1 MEVWNHLAFEPA
13 NPVEI
18 DQIMHIPDGYLSPS
32 TCATF
37 YVVAVSGWYAALKR
51 IKRLLATR
59 AIPLISVFA
68 AFCFVVM
75 MFNVPLPGGTT
86 GHAVG
91 VGVSAIVLGPWGSI
105 LAISIALAI
114 QALFFG
120 DGGITTLGANCF
132 NMAMVG
138 SFTAYA
144 VYRLVAANSNLKSRR
159 RVLAA
164 ALAGYV
170 AINVSA
176 LVTAVELGI
185 QPMLFHDATG
195 TPLYAP
201 YPLHVAI
208 PAMMIGHL
216 TLAGLAEAVIAAGM
230 VSYLQR
236 ADLGLLSGVG
246 GLAPTPTPII
256 ASATAEPSPG
266 RLWWI
271 VACLM
276 LFTPLGIL
284 AAGTAW
290 GEWSSSAFMNPHAR
304 DQIAAASGNHAPPSS
319 VPVGI
324 QRLSTVWTAPFPG
337 YAPSFIRNPI
347 FGYLLSA
354 IFGVGF
360 LVLASLVARAVGRKW
375 SAETLRS

>member
-1 MEVWNHLAFEPA
+1 
-13 NPVEI
+13 
-18 DQIMHIPDGYLSPS
+18 MHIPDGYLSPS
-32 TCATF
+32 TCATSYLF
-37 YVVAVSGWYAALKR
+37 AATGWYAALKR

-68 AFCFVVM
+68 AFSFVVM

-91 VGVSAIVLGPWGSI
+91 VGIAAIVLGPWGSI

-132 NMAMVG
+132 NMAIVG
-138 SFTAYA
+138 SFTAYV
-144 VYRLVAANSNLKSRR
+144 VYRVIAANSKLESRH

-164 ALAGYV
+164 AVAGYV
-170 AINVSA
+170 AINASA

-185 QPMLFHDATG
+185 QPLLFHDASG

-216 TLAGLAEAVIAAGM
+216 TFAGLAEAVISAGM

-236 ADLGLLSGVG
+236 ADLGLLRGIS
-246 GLAPTPTPII
+246 GLAQAPGTIVAD
-256 ASATAEPSPG
+256 ASPADSPGQRSPGQRSPG
-266 RLWWI
+266 RLSPRRLWWA
-271 VACLM
+271 VALLM

-290 GEWSSSAFMNPHAR
+290 GEWSSAELMNPNTR
-304 DQIAAASGNHAPPSS
+304 EQIEAASGNHAPPSS

-324 QRLSTVWTAPFPG
+324 EKLSTVWTAPFPG
-337 YAPSFIRNPI
+337 YAPRFIKSQA

-354 IFGVGF
+354 MFGVGF
-360 LVLASLVARAVGRKW
+360 LGLASLVARVAGGRW
-375 SAETLRS
+375 PRRNLRS